1 MKIEVVKNILESN
14 DRTANEVMELLM
26 EKKIYALNLLSSAG
40 SGKTTLLENIIP
52 MLKQNFR
59 IAVIEGDLFT
69 TADAERIDKLGI
81 PVVQINTEGGCHLDA
96 YMIKDALLKFNL
108 DEIDFVII
116 ENVGNL
122 VCPAEFY
129 VGEDEKM
136 ALLTVTEGND
146 KPAKYP
152 LIFEKSSVVVL
163 NKCDLI
169 EYTNFSKT
177 QFEKD
182 IASINPKAITFS
194 ISAINQDTLHELA
207 DYITAKVR
215 TKNESSL

>member
-52 MLKQNFR
+52 MLKKNFR
-59 IAVIEGDLFT
+59 MSVIEGDLFT